1 MRKIRLPNHTRIFY
15 GAGVSYAIVD
25 QIFAQWLLYFYLPP
39 ESSGL
44 KAIMPPILLSLALA
58 LSRVV
63 DVITDPLMGYISDKT
78 NTKYGRRIPYIALG
92 TLPLSLA
99 TVAFFYPPK
108 SGNLSSFIYLTVV
121 GSLFFTFYTVVSAP
135 YGALIPE
142 IGETSEERLS
152 LSTWQSVF
160 RLVYSAIAMILP
172 GSLIVWIGKSDTL
185 TGIRGMVIVLA
196 ILSALGAC
204 FTIFGVK
211 EKKYS
216 TGEVA
221 SAKFKEVVTIV
232 FKDKAFVTYLI
243 GMLFFF
249 VGFNNLRAI
258 LNYYIEDIMG
268 YGKSSITLASGIL
281 FGFSALFF
289 YPTGKLSEKYGYR
302 KIMLWSLIG
311 LIILSIMMFFVGKTL
326 PKSFGF
332 VIFGLMGIFLSGSAF
347 IFPPAMLG
355 DIGARISKESGQKIE
370 GICYGMQGF
379 FLKMAFL
386 ISISVLPI
394 LLSVGNNGAVGKFGI
409 YLTTLFSTLCFIIS
423 YYFYY
428 IYKE

>member
-1 MRKIRLPNHTRIFY
+1 MRKIRLPRSTRIFY

-39 ESSGL
+39 ASSGL
-44 KAIMPPILLSLALA
+44 KAVMPPILLSLALA

-78 NTKYGRRIPYIALG
+78 NTRFGRRVPYIALG
-92 TLPLSLA
+92 TIPLSMA

-108 SGNLSSFIYLTVV
+108 TGDMASFIYLTLV

-142 IGETSEERLS
+142 IGVTAEERLS
-152 LSTWQSVF
+152 LSTWQSIF
-160 RLVYSAIAMILP
+160 RLIYSAVAMILP

-185 TGIRGMVIVLA
+185 MGVRGMVIVLSV
-196 ILSALGAC
+196 LSALGAC

-216 TGEVA
+216 TGEIA
-221 SAKFKEVVTIV
+221 NANFKEVVKIV

-249 VGFNNLRAI
+249 IGFNNLRAI
-258 LNYYIEDIMG
+258 LNYYVEDIMG
-268 YGKSSITLASGIL
+268 YGKSYITIASGVL
-281 FGFSALFF
+281 FGFSALCF

-302 KIMLWSLIG
+302 KVMLGSLIA
-311 LIILSIMMFFVGKTL
+311 LTALSILMFFVGKTL

-332 VIFGLMGIFLSGSAF
+332 IIFGAMGVFLSGSAF
-347 IFPPAMLG
+347 ILPPAMLG
-355 DIGARISKESGQKIE
+355 DIGARISRESGQKIE

-386 ISISVLPI
+386 ISIAVLPI
-394 LLSVGNNGAVGKFGI
+394 LLSIGNSGSVGRFGI
-409 YLTTLFSTLCFIIS
+409 YLTSLFSALCFIIS

>member
-1 MRKIRLPNHTRIFY
+1 MRGNLKLNTKIFY

-44 KAIMPPILLSLALA
+44 KAVMPPVLLSLALA

-63 DVITDPLMGYISDKT
+63 DVIADPLMGYISDKT
-78 NTKYGRRIPYIALG
+78 NTKYGRRVPYIALG
-92 TLPLSLA
+92 TIPLSIA
-99 TVAFFYPPK
+99 TVAFFYPPTGGDK
-108 SGNLSSFIYLTVV
+108 ASFIYLTIV
-121 GSLFFTFYTVVSAP
+121 GSLFFIFYTVVSAP

-142 IGETSEERLS
+142 IGATSEERLS
-152 LSTWQSVF
+152 LSTWQSIF
-160 RLVYSAIAMILP
+160 RLIYSAIAMILP
-172 GSLIVWIGKSDTL
+172 GSLIVWIGKTDTL
-185 TGIRGMVIVLA
+185 AGVRGMVIVLA
-196 ILSALGAC
+196 VLSALGAC

-221 SAKFKEVVTIV
+221 SGKFKEVVAII
-232 FKDKAFVTYLI
+232 FKDRAFVTYLI

-249 VGFNNLRAI
+249 IGFNNLRAI

-268 YGKSSITLASGIL
+268 YGKSSITLASGVL
-281 FGFSALFF
+281 FGFSALCF

-302 KIMLWSLIG
+302 KLMLWSLVG
-311 LIILSIMMFFVGKTL
+311 LTILSIAMFFVGKTL

-332 VIFGLMGIFLSGSAF
+332 IIFGAIGVFISGSAF

-386 ISISVLPI
+386 VSISVLPI

-409 YLTTLFSTLCFIIS
+409 YLTPLFSAVCFMIS

-428 IYKE
+428 KYKE